1 MSSRLRRAFRELRRS
16 ERGIALPMALMI
28 TVIAMGFA
36 AVPVVASINA
46 QNGDSHNQGTNEALA
61 AAEAGA
67 ELALLRQSGMLSEAT
82 RGEFKPCVSPTE
94 QITSGGQEAGWCTK
108 FPVGAEAR
116 PKIGEAE
123 YAYQVRPCYARN
135 ANCEDVEATETCN
148 AAEGKLLVQIISTG
162 YATVGGRPVTRRIE
176 LAACAATTETAAE
189 NLIKQKI
196 VTLTSEIEVLEK
208 GGQTAWETEAVKHE
222 NEITTLTTVKSQQI
236 TEING
241 YRTEVKELKEIIERL
256 HKEGKDVEYTEVP
269 GETYY
274 ETIKTAPPNVWADGQ
289 IVGVEG
295 LNMNNNA
302 QVYNGGAGSNKEVR
316 MTGSA
321 NVCGSVFYGTT
332 FYHDNSTSEKP
343 PASCAAGRTVTQGTI
358 AYPAITLPSNIA
370 TENSDSRLCKESAC
384 HEGEDPVPSSV
395 WQRGNMSYNAS
406 NKQLSVN
413 YSSLTLEGTKPYY
426 LCQLILAGG
435 SSLYAGTGKSI
446 TIYFAPPSQCSGLNG
461 AAQLQIANGTYVY
474 ADASSGPKFLFVG
487 NTSSPSESR
496 IELAGGAK
504 SEQFVIYAPYSK
516 VVANNGIEM
525 TGAIIANTLELGGG
539 ASLNKYGTFSA
550 PPAESFL
557 PTTETTV
564 KKEKSPTK
572 TSHQSTT
579 SKELEERVKKA
590 EEKITTTQT
599 VLKETESQIAT
610 VVKIQEEE
618 KAHAGEMRNYE
629 IEVRIE
635 ERKEEEEKLLPGSGT
650 SSGLGEKAKELEKQS
665 FRECSAAPPT
675 AGLSPDQGC

>member
-1 MSSRLRRAFRELRRS
+1 MNGRLRRVLSELRRS
-16 ERGIALPMALMI
+16 ERGIALPMALMV

-82 RGEFKPCVSPTE
+82 GGEFKPCVSPTE

-123 YAYQVRPCYARN
+123 YSYQVRPCYALG
-135 ANCEDVEATETCN
+135 ADCEDVEATETCN
-148 AAEGKLLVQIISTG
+148 ATEGKLLVQIISTG

-189 NLIKQKI
+189 ILVKEKI
-196 VTLTSEIEVLEK
+196 VTLTSEIEVLEE
-208 GGQTAWETEAVKHE
+208 GGQAAWETEAVAREKQ
-222 NEITTLTTVKSQQI
+222 ITTLTTVKTSQL

-241 YRTEVKELKEIIERL
+241 YQTELVKLKKLIERL
-256 HKEGKDVEYTEVP
+256 HEEGKDVEYNEVP

-274 ETIKTAPPNVWADGQ
+274 ETTKTAPPNVWGDGQ
-289 IVGVEG
+289 VVGIEG
-295 LNMNNNA
+295 LVMNNNA
-302 QVYNGGAGSNKEVR
+302 QVYNGGAGSNKAVS
-316 MTGSA
+316 MVGSA
-321 NVCGSVFYGTT
+321 NVCGTVRYGTAFT
-332 FYHDNSTSEKP
+332 TDNSSSNKA
-343 PASCAAGRTVTQGTI
+343 PANCAAGRTASQGTI
-358 AYPAITLPSNIA
+358 AYPSVSPPSNIA
-370 TENSDSRLCKESAC
+370 AENSDSRLCKESAC

-406 NKQLSVN
+406 NKQLSIN

-426 LCQLILAGG
+426 LCQLVLGGG
-435 SSLYAGTGKSI
+435 SSLYAGSGKSI
-446 TIYFAPPSQCSGLNG
+446 TIYFAPPSQCPGLNG

-487 NTSSPSESR
+487 SSNVSESR

-504 SEQFVIYAPYSK
+504 SEQFVIYAPNSK
-516 VVANNGIEM
+516 VSANNGIEM

-564 KKEKSPTK
+564 KKEKPPTK
-572 TSHQSTT
+572 TGHQSVS
-579 SKELEERVKKA
+579 SKELEERVETV
-590 EEKITTTQT
+590 EEKIATGQNLLT
-599 VLKETESQIAT
+599 ETESQIAT
-610 VVKIQEEE
+610 VVKIREEE
-618 KAHAGEMRNYE
+618 KAHAGETRTHE
-629 IEVRIE
+629 IEVRIKELKAE
-635 ERKEEEEKLLPGSGT
+635 EDKLHSGSST
-650 SSGLGEKAKELEKQS
+650 SSGLGEKAEELSKQS
-665 FRECSAAPPT
+665 FRECSAEPSQLGEA
-675 AGLSPDQGC
+675 PDQGC